1 MDCWKGYPLL
11 GRSIYSPLCDNSSSQ
26 VLFGKQR
33 AGYFWLDQAT
43 RRDKGPECCPNRSKG
58 HGRLKK
64 PTPMTTVTPGQS
76 TTSKSVAPAFQSFET
91 VLAVRKAM
99 AYYEPSNFRKTKKW
113 RRANCRY

>member
-58 HGRLKK
+58 HRKLKQNLSHYEIIQMRK
-64 PTPMTTVTPGQS
+64 
-76 TTSKSVAPAFQSFET
+76 AQSFYDPKSYRQ
-91 VLAVRKAM
+91 L
-99 AYYEPSNFRKTKKW
+99 
-113 RRANCRY
+113 